1 MASASSSANY
11 LQRGYVPWSGNPAE
25 FHCWASRF
33 RSMMYEAG
41 LSKVM
46 PGTEKAPEAPADS
59 TETAAAVLRKT
70 SLSSRKITV
79 SSIHGCIWR
88 RRTAR
93 MDFQVLRLR
102 SSSPSIVRISIYVYR
117 LRCPNACYYPRRLAQ
132 LRITPMKSHPVTI
145 NSISKMLL
153 QGVLLWEG

>member
-102 SSSPSIVRISIYVYR
+102 SSSPS
-117 LRCPNACYYPRRLAQ
+117 LRFG
-132 LRITPMKSHPVTI
+132 LR
-145 NSISKMLL
+145 NSLTDVVLSLPWNRSTALIELLGCRSCRTSLDLL
-153 QGVLLWEG
+153 Q

>member
-102 SSSPSIVRISIYVYR
+102 SSSPS
-117 LRCPNACYYPRRLAQ
+117 LRFG
-132 LRITPMKSHPVTI
+132 LR
-145 NSISKMLL
+145 NSLTDVVLSLPWNRSTALMELLGCRNCRTSFDLL
-153 QGVLLWEG
+153 Q